1 MTNAAYIFEPIFF
14 YMERILNKYAKQ
26 ERIRFHIDL
35 LKVAW
40 DTNCEF

>member
-26 ERIRFHIDL
+26 ERIGFHIDFI
-35 LKVAW
+35 
-40 DTNCEF
+40 EGGMGH